1 MSKPELS
8 IVCAMDTKNLIG
20 SNNQLPWKMP
30 ADLKFFKETTMGKPI
45 IMGRKTWQSIGR
57 PLLGRKNIVISRD
70 PGFIAEGATVLQ
82 NLKSAMTLIND
93 APEAMLIGGATLY
106 EQTLDQA
113 DNLFITEI
121 DHEFEGDTW
130 FPEISSLIWKEVWRE
145 NHPADS
151 ADPYPYS
158 FVKYVREKLRNME

>member
-8 IVCAMDTKNLIG
+8 IVCAMDKRNLIG
-20 SNNQLPWKMP
+20 SNNQLPWRMP

-57 PLLGRKNIVISRD
+57 PLPGRKNIVISRD
-70 PGFIAEGATVLQ
+70 PEFSAEGATVLQ
-82 NLKSAMTLIND
+82 NLENAIALID
-93 APEAMLIGGATLY
+93 DVPEVMLIGGATLY
-106 EQTLDQA
+106 EQSLDQV
-113 DNLFITEI
+113 DNLLITEI
-121 DHEFEGDTW
+121 DHEFDGDTW
-130 FPEISSLIWKEVWRE
+130 FPEISTQIWKEIWRE

-151 ADPYPYS
+151 VNPYPYS